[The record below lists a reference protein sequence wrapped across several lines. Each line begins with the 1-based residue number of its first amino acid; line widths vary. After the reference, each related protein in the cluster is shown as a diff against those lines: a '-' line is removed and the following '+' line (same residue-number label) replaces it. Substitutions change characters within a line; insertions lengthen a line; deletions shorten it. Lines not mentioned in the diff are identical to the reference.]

1 MATRN
6 GAPRRY
12 PLSDKLVTDS
22 VGLDAFEQ
30 LNKRFEDKPKT
41 TLTKK
46 EKQFAVINLLKA
58 LQVDKR
64 LWFKDGTPVS

>member
-12 PLSDKLVTDS
+12 AISDKLVTDS
-22 VGLDAFEQ
+22 VGLDAFTQ
-30 LNKRFEDKPKT
+30 LQKRFDDKPDT
-41 TLTKK
+41 TLTRK
-46 EKQFAVINLLKA
+46 EKHFAAINLLKA

-64 LWFKDGTPVS
+64 LWFKDGTPVT

>member
-22 VGLDAFEQ
+22 VGLNAFEQ
-30 LNKRFEDKPKT
+30 LSKNFEDKP
-41 TLTKK
+41 LTKK
-46 EKQFAVINLLKA
+46 ERQFAIINLLKA

-64 LWFKDGTPVS
+64 LWFKDGTPV